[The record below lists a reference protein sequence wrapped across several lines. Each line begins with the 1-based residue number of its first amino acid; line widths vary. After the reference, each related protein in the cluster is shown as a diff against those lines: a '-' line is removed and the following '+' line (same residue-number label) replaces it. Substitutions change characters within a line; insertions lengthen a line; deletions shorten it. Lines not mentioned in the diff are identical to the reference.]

1 MAGKNHNL
9 IREWLMPKLAA
20 KDMSVAQ
27 LAAAIGV
34 SRAAVYLYLSD
45 QSRPT
50 GYHMARICQVLGVPI
65 KEGLGT
71 YVPKR
76 TGRPPKRKF

>member
-1 MAGKNHNL
+1 MTRGSHNP
-9 IREWLMPKLAA
+9 IRRWLLPKLAA

-34 SRAAVYLYLSD
+34 SRAAVYLYLND

-65 KEGLGT
+65 EEGLGV

-76 TGRPPKRKF
+76 TGRPPRRHL

>member
-1 MAGKNHNL
+1 MAKENHSA
-9 IREWLMPKLAA
+9 IRDWLLPKLAA
-20 KDMSVAQ
+20 KEMSVAQ
-27 LAAAIGV
+27 LATAIGV
-34 SRAAVYLYLSD
+34 SRAAVYLYLND

-65 KEGLGT
+65 EEGLGV

-76 TGRPPKRKF
+76 TGRPPKRHF